1 MLNEKRYN
9 VSLLTQELR
18 AAGICTAGD
27 CSDTGWVWDD
37 TGNRIETRP
46 DVVAILAAHNPDATI
61 PTPATIEE
69 RLEAAELMINLFL
82 IDTQGGA

>member
-9 VSLLTQELR
+9 VTLLTQELR
-18 AAGICTAGD
+18 AAGICLAGD

-37 TGNRIETRP
+37 SGNRIETRP
-46 DVVAILAAHNPDATI
+46 DVVVILAAHNPDATI

-69 RLEAAELMINLFL
+69 RLEAAELMIDLL
-82 IDTQGGA
+82 LDTQQEAL